1 MSDAPIVKTIL
12 TRQGEG
18 MVEMAGIDG
27 VLRLYAFTP
36 LSSRAEVGAYVSVG
50 IPSKVAFA
58 EADRH
63 MVRNLAWLG
72 LVAMLTFLAA
82 WFGGNLFIL
91 RPVNRLSNTTKR
103 FWLLWNL
110 KKGTDSEKPSKQ

>member
-36 LSSRAEVGAYVSVG
+36 LSSRAEVGDYVSIG
-50 IPSKVAFA
+50 IPS
-58 EADRH
+58 
-63 MVRNLAWLG
+63 NP
-72 LVAMLTFLAA
+72 T
-82 WFGGNLFIL
+82 
-91 RPVNRLSNTTKR
+91 
-103 FWLLWNL
+103 
-110 KKGTDSEKPSKQ
+110 